1 MRAIR
6 FIAGAGAVSA
16 ALASAAAAAPE
27 QVTIAAQPTVARWLQ
42 QVTLF
47 GSVESRR
54 ADEIV
59 TIEAK
64 DCGQQAFREL
74 KSARTREGGGWSTQ
88 FSTLINTTLRAVWSG
103 QASAPITVRARPGVL
118 LRRRSSRRFDLGVQA
133 HSGGA
138 VFWRKR
144 VLFQRFDRRL
154 GTWTTARRV
163 VLTNT
168 GSATFRASVP
178 KGSLLRAVL
187 PLSQAR
193 PCYLAG
199 YSSQVRT

>member
-1 MRAIR
+1 VRAIR
-6 FIAGAGAVSA
+6 LIAGTGVVSA
-16 ALASAAAAAPE
+16 AVASAAAAAPE
-27 QVTIAAQPTVARWLQ
+27 QVTIAAQPAVARWLQ

-74 KSARTREGGGWSTQ
+74 KAARTQEGGGWSAQ

-103 QASAPITVRARPGVL
+103 RASAPITVRARPGVL

-133 HSGGA
+133 YGGA

-154 GTWTTARRV
+154 GTWTTVRRV
-163 VLTNT
+163 VLGST
-168 GSATFRASVP
+168 GSTTLRASVP
-178 KGSLLRAVL
+178 KGSLVRAVL